1 MRGVAGGFN
10 GKQRQG
16 GQEYKERLAAAV
28 AINTWRAA
36 AAAAM
41 HAGRARR

>member
-1 MRGVAGGFN
+1 MCGAAGGFD

-16 GQEYKERLAAAV
+16 EQEYNERSAAAV

-36 AAAAM
+36 AAAM
-41 HAGRARR
+41 YAGRACR